1 MRWGGSYTAL
11 CVGLLLPA
19 CFSPEL
25 LYASE
30 DSGSRLSAETRRNFE
45 RSLNEL
51 ASLAAEQE
59 RLLNEA
65 GDELESM
72 RALLNDSRR
81 RRQQLERS
89 LTNMSN
95 EIERLTTSN
104 ENSQAD
110 LKGLNE
116 ALQESEN
123 ALESLE
129 RSWKSYRRSV
139 RIRLWSE
146 RLLAASLVIGAF
158 ALGLSL

>member
-1 MRWGGSYTAL
+1 MRCGGSCTVL

-19 CFSPEL
+19 CFSPAL
-25 LYASE
+25 LSALE
-30 DSGSRLSAETRRNFE
+30 DSGSRLSEETRRNFE

-51 ASLAAEQE
+51 ALLAAEQE

-65 GDELESM
+65 GDELELM
-72 RALLNDSRR
+72 RELLNDSRQ

-89 LTNMSN
+89 LQNMSN
-95 EIERLTTSN
+95 EIERLTASN
-104 ENSQAD
+104 EDSQED
-110 LKGLNE
+110 LRSLNE

-129 RSWKSYRRSV
+129 RSWTSYRRSV